1 MAMAQ
6 SRSLSVLRG
15 QCWLW
20 SRRMCSDQPAI
31 PARRPVP
38 AVSVQD
44 ERVQAL
50 LVQLTG
56 MDLDKVFA
64 ARKEPLRP
72 PTYKLLTKKEL
83 EKVEHST
90 VEHVCHHIY
99 LISLSIKNSRGKHNL
114 ILLQGALNIQPCL
127 QHCLWIA
134 FQAPNGSRSKIAVSC
149 HI

>member
-1 MAMAQ
+1 
-6 SRSLSVLRG
+6 
-15 QCWLW
+15 
-20 SRRMCSDQPAI
+20 MCSDQPAI

-56 MDLDKVFA
+56 MDLNKVFA

-83 EKVEHST
+83 EKVERST
-90 VEHVCHHIY
+90 VE
-99 LISLSIKNSRGKHNL
+99 LSLSINV
-114 ILLQGALNIQPCL
+114 
-127 QHCLWIA
+127 
-134 FQAPNGSRSKIAVSC
+134 FVY
-149 HI
+149 